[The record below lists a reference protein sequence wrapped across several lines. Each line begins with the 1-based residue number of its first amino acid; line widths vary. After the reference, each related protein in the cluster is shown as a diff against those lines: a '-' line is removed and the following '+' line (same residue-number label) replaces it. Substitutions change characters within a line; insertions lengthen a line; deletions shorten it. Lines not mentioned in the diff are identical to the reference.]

1 MKTLDVHCKRK
12 SFLKNVIIIFGFII
26 STVSGYSQVAVN
38 MDGALP
44 DSSAMLDVQAT
55 GLGFLVPR
63 MTFAQRPVSPAKGLL
78 IYQTDNNPGYYYF
91 DSISWQKLGRAND
104 DFWQQNGSNIY
115 YNSGKIGVGTNDPS
129 APLHVSGGIEL
140 FRLESTSDPMM
151 TFYHG
156 SSMKAWIQA
165 FGDDL
170 YITNKS
176 SGRLRLRNGNV
187 DRLVIDPTGNVVI
200 GSSSGASGYRLSV
213 NGKIACEEILIDD
226 FNYWPDYVF
235 EKNYG
240 LPSIEEMEKSINENK
255 HLPGIP
261 SAKEIK
267 DNGGYEVGD
276 IQKKLLEKVEEL
288 SLYII
293 DLNKRVKT
301 LEEENRELKSEKYPV
316 K

>member
-1 MKTLDVHCKRK
+1 MKTYKITTILATLILSV
-12 SFLKNVIIIFGFII
+12 VTGF
-26 STVSGYSQVAVN
+26 SQVAVN

-63 MTFAQRPVSPAKGLL
+63 MTLAERPADPAKGLL

-91 DSISWQKLGRAND
+91 DSITWQKLGRAND
-104 DFWQQNGSNIY
+104 DFWLQNGSDIY
-115 YNSGKIGVGTNDPS
+115 FNSGNVGIGTADP
-129 APLHVSGGIEL
+129 AVKAHISGGIEL
-140 FRLESTSDPMM
+140 LRLQSSTNPMM
-151 TFYHG
+151 TFYQG
-156 SSMKAWIQA
+156 TSLKAWFQA

-176 SGRLRLRNGNV
+176 AGRLRLRNGNV
-187 DRLVIDPTGNVVI
+187 DRLVIDPSGNVVI
-200 GSSSGASGYRLSV
+200 GSAAGASGYRLSV

-235 EKNYG
+235 EKDYN
-240 LPSIEEMEKSINENK
+240 LPSIDEVEASINENK

-261 SAKEIK
+261 SAREVKE
-267 DNGGYEVGD
+267 NGGYEVGD

-301 LEEENRELKSEKYPV
+301 LEEENRKLKSDK
-316 K
+316 